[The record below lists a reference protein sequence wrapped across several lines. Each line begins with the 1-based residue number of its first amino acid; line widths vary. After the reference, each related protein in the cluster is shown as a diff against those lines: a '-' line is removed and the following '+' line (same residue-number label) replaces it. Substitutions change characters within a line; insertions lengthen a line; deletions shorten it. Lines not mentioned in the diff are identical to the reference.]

1 MGEELIKII
10 EKNPA
15 QVVLLGLQT
24 LWSKKVENAL
34 IEGGREHLE
43 KVEKYIVNFLTL
55 LASNVVADLKK
66 DLRQKFEQ
74 AITDFVHQ
82 RDVVRKL
89 IKNKIESNKVFAW
102 LYFMR
107 MIYYPKEQDTLKKLL
122 IQMANAN
129 FHYGF
134 EYLGV
139 GEKLVQTPLTD
150 RCFLTLTQ
158 ALHLRMGGAPFGP
171 AGTGKT

>member
-1 MGEELIKII
+1 M
-10 EKNPA
+10 
-15 QVVLLGLQT
+15 V
-24 LWSKKVENAL
+24 
-34 IEGGREHLE
+34 

-89 IKNKIESNKVFAW
+89 IKNKIDSNKVFAW

-134 EYLGV
+134 
-139 GEKLVQTPLTD
+139 
-150 RCFLTLTQ
+150 
-158 ALHLRMGGAPFGP
+158 
-171 AGTGKT
+171 

>member
-1 MGEELIKII
+1 MLSREGEVVKFREGVNITEDPKINVWLTKVDNEMRLTLATFLENVMGEITSVEEQDKNVGEGLIKII

-34 IEGGREHLE
+34 IEGGGEHLE

-89 IKNKIESNKVFAW
+89 IKNKVESPKMFAW

-107 MIYYPKEQDTLKKLL
+107 MIYYPK
-122 IQMANAN
+122 
-129 FHYGF
+129 
-134 EYLGV
+134 
-139 GEKLVQTPLTD
+139 
-150 RCFLTLTQ
+150 
-158 ALHLRMGGAPFGP
+158 
-171 AGTGKT
+171 

>member
-1 MGEELIKII
+1 
-10 EKNPA
+10 
-15 QVVLLGLQT
+15 VV
-24 LWSKKVENAL
+24 V
-34 IEGGREHLE
+34 
-43 KVEKYIVNFLTL
+43 
-55 LASNVVADLKK
+55 DLKK

-89 IKNKIESNKVFAW
+89 IKNRVNSNKVFAW

-107 MIYYPKEQDTLKKLL
+107 MIYYPQEQDTLKKLL

-134 EYLGV
+134 
-139 GEKLVQTPLTD
+139 
-150 RCFLTLTQ
+150 
-158 ALHLRMGGAPFGP
+158 
-171 AGTGKT
+171 

>member
-1 MGEELIKII
+1 M
-10 EKNPA
+10 
-15 QVVLLGLQT
+15 LLGLQT
-24 LWSKKVENAL
+24 LWSSKVEKAL
-34 IEGGREHLE
+34 IEGGGEHLE
-43 KVEKYIVNFLTL
+43 VVEKYIVNFLTL

-89 IKNKIESNKVFAW
+89 LKNKVDSNKVFAW

>member
-1 MGEELIKII
+1 M
-10 EKNPA
+10 
-15 QVVLLGLQT
+15 
-24 LWSKKVENAL
+24 
-34 IEGGREHLE
+34 
-43 KVEKYIVNFLTL
+43 

-107 MIYYPKEQDTLKKLL
+107 MIYYPK
-122 IQMANAN
+122 
-129 FHYGF
+129 
-134 EYLGV
+134 
-139 GEKLVQTPLTD
+139 
-150 RCFLTLTQ
+150 
-158 ALHLRMGGAPFGP
+158 
-171 AGTGKT
+171 